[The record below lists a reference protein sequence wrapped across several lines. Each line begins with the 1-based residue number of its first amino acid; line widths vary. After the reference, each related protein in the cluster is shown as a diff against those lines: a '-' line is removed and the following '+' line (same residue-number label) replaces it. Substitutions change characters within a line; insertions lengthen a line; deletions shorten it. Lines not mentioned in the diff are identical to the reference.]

1 MTEKVPIGI
10 KSYKHRRDIV
20 YSHAVTAIVTS
31 LIFKLNQSMT
41 SSPFLDQLM
50 EVGFLVHW
58 ESLLSTI
65 GDEAGMLED
74 FIVAIHDANNLL
86 FKVGGREGGGKG
98 GREGGREEREGE
110 GGRGGREG
118 REGHVEGL
126 YSGYIHDANYLF
138 KVWGEGGVCEGG

>member
-1 MTEKVPIGI
+1 MQESYKLISEKVPIGM

-20 YSHAVTAIVTS
+20 FCHTVATMVTTF
-31 LIFKLNQSMT
+31 IFKLIQSMGN
-41 SSPFLDQLM
+41 PLFLEQLL

-86 FKVGGREGGGKG
+86 FKV
-98 GREGGREEREGE
+98 
-110 GGRGGREG
+110 RGCAVRS
-118 REGHVEGL
+118 VC
-126 YSGYIHDANYLF
+126 
-138 KVWGEGGVCEGG
+138 VWGLQ